1 MEVIMAE
8 ESKLAKK
15 YEEVTKFDKEELETI
30 KKLQDE
36 YVDVQSK
43 FGQLSVQRIRLNQQ
57 LENVSQLESDLSNR
71 YISAQKSE
79 NEFMKK
85 LNDKYG
91 EGTYNPEKNEFI
103 PK

>member
-1 MEVIMAE
+1 MAE

-15 YEEVTKFDKEELETI
+15 YAEVTKFEKEELETI

-91 EGTYNPEKNEFI
+91 EGTYNPEKNEFVSN
-103 PK
+103 KSK

>member
-1 MEVIMAE
+1 MAE

-43 FGQLSVQRIRLNQQ
+43 FGQLSVQKIRLNQQ
-57 LENVSQLESDLSNR
+57 LENVSQLENDLSNR
-71 YISAQKSE
+71 YLSAQKRE

-85 LNDKYG
+85 LNGKYG
-91 EGTYNPEKNEFI
+91 EGSYNPQTNEFTSN
-103 PK
+103 KSK